1 MPPIEEAI
9 AIHRQR
15 VTALRE
21 ELRRVGLEH
30 PQLTLEIGCGH
41 GHYMTAYAAAHP
53 GEFCIAIDII
63 QERLDKSQ
71 RKSDRARLNN
81 VNWIRAEAQDLL
93 EALPPE
99 TRFTG
104 RILVLFP
111 DPWPKRRHNRR
122 RIVSPKTLNAI
133 ARVLTDGA
141 LLRMASDH
149 RDYIRW
155 MLFHT
160 LENAAFQW
168 LARKP
173 ADWRQRPVDW
183 AATRYEEKAAEQ
195 GIDSIHLEF
204 KRLPRQ

>member
-111 DPWPKRRHNRR
+111 DPWPKRKHWKNRLIQAPFLAELAKFTTAGTPLCFR
-122 RIVSPKTLNAI
+122 TDHEGYFAEALAAVTAHPDWRVQADAVWPFEQRTIFEARADSHQSWI
-133 ARVLTDGA
+133 AR
-141 LLRMASDH
+141 RAS
-149 RDYIRW
+149 
-155 MLFHT
+155 
-160 LENAAFQW
+160 
-168 LARKP
+168 
-173 ADWRQRPVDW
+173 
-183 AATRYEEKAAEQ
+183 
-195 GIDSIHLEF
+195 
-204 KRLPRQ
+204 